1 MTFNNVQST
10 NNQVYTYGYKP
21 TNQGST
27 RTYNNTDIFTQE
39 RQMRGSYESVLP
51 EAPVLQGTPQH
62 ERPITL
68 PEDYNEQPTVGLD
81 DVKNAS
87 PTNVM
92 PQSVPQE
99 EKPDLITGNASSY
112 TGKKFNPNETYYTPP
127 PGDNGSPINNYGII
141 SQNGA
146 EYVQDAGGN
155 WIRRYSFL
163 KVTW

>member
-1 MTFNNVQST
+1 MTFNYVQST
-10 NNQVYTYGYKP
+10 NNQVYTYEYKP

-51 EAPVLQGTPQH
+51 EAPVLQGTPQP

-68 PEDYNEQPTVGLD
+68 SEEPPTLRLD
-81 DVKNAS
+81 GVKNAP
-87 PTNVM
+87 PTTVM
-92 PQSVPQE
+92 PNKTTYENP
-99 EKPDLITGNASSY
+99 EKFDFGNSAAQC
-112 TGKKFNPNETYYTPP
+112 TVEDFDPTRQYYTPQ
-127 PGDNGSPINNYGII
+127 PGDDGSPINNYGII

-163 KVTW
+163 KVTY